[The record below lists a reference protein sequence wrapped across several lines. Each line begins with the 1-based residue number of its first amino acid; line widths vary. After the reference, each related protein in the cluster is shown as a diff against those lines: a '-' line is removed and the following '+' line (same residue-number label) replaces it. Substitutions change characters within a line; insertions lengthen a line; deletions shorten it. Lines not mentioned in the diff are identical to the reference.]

1 MGRGRLLTGEFKKES
16 YPIKK
21 TPSHVHRSTLPTPTR
36 TLQARA
42 GGISALHHL
51 CAGSYPPRHSCTVM
65 HRRPSAGAR
74 SESQASP
81 LPFLCYAHASA
92 RAACMHSYVQILSH
106 SHIPGHPCV
115 LLHSPSLSSLL
126 TYIHPLAYR
135 WPHLTASHM
144 LPQALWVPVSLLQPS
159 LPKTHGLAPALQR
172 ARVQEGQTLELSSR
186 QPPKCSSAAGT

>member
-16 YPIKK
+16 YPIEK
-21 TPSHVHRSTLPTPTR
+21 TPSHVHRSTLPVPTR

-65 HRRPSAGAR
+65 HRRRSAGAR

-92 RAACMHSYVQILSH
+92 RAACMHSYVQVSFT
-106 SHIPGHPCV
+106 HPWASMC
-115 LLHSPSLSSLL
+115 SPSLSLSLFPSH
-126 TYIHPLAYR
+126 IHTPTGI
-135 WPHLTASHM
+135 PVASSH
-144 LPQALWVPVSLLQPS
+144 SI
-159 LPKTHGLAPALQR
+159 THAPAGSLG
-172 ARVQEGQTLELSSR
+172 ACKSPAAK
-186 QPPKCSSAAGT
+186 PP